1 MYTVA
6 TVCDLIV
13 AKAKPVAFLTV
24 YPTKKCNCR
33 CF

>member
-13 AKAKPVAFLTV
+13 AKAKLMAFLTV
-24 YPTKKCNCR
+24 YQTKKCKCR